1 MWVVRKED
9 EGAARSQQQPLVT
22 LQKLGR
28 VYVMTLIGDGEHR
41 LDETLMEKMI
51 AALNAVQLDEDA
63 AALVTT
69 NEGRFY
75 SNGFNLNWI
84 REEQKK
90 AKSSN
95 LFGRLLATL
104 IGMSVPTIAAI
115 CGHASAGGLILAM
128 AHDHRFMASDR
139 GFLYMSEM
147 DVQVR
152 ISTGILNLLRAS
164 MSPKAFKD
172 NILLAK
178 KQKASDAQALGIVD
192 SVHENASA
200 TLQAAINFATELTQR
215 NWNRTFY
222 RTMRLDLKP
231 GLLDSLL
238 NVERQHYVT
247 HRSKI

>member
-1 MWVVRKED
+1 
-9 EGAARSQQQPLVT
+9 
-22 LQKLGR
+22 
-28 VYVMTLIGDGEHR
+28 
-41 LDETLMEKMI
+41 MEKII
-51 AALNAVQLDEDA
+51 AALKAVQDDEDA
-63 AALVTT
+63 GALVTT

-90 AKSSN
+90 AEPGN
-95 LFGRLLATL
+95 VYGRLLATL
-104 IGMSVPTIAAI
+104 LGMTVPTIAAI
-115 CGHASAGGLILAM
+115 CGHASAAGLILTM

-152 ISTGILNLLRAS
+152 ISKGIMYLLRTS

-172 NILLAK
+172 TMLLAK
-178 KQKASDAQALGIVD
+178 KQKASDAHALGIVD

-200 TLQAAINFATELTQR
+200 TLQAAIKFATELTQR

-222 RTMRLDLKP
+222 RTMRLDMKP

-238 NVERQHYVT
+238 NLERQPYVR